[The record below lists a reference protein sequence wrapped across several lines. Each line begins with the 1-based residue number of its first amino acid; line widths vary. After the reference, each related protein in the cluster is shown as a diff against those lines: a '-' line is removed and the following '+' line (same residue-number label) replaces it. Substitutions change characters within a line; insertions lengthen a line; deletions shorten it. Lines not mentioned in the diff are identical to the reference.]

1 MPLSNARSSIL
12 VQWNRDYRS
21 LWSGWRWPQCQ
32 RISPPGQ
39 DFAWHSRWTQVI
51 GFICTQP
58 QDLIS
63 FDIGVG
69 EAFHAFLVGRYYE
82 AIADRRWPVCTEGIA
97 VDIGGV
103 CASIQDFLGP
113 HLERYNQAG
122 AGANPVGIAQRNA
135 ANRRSCIWSAEA
147 GGDQTDT
154 SRGSLRLSLNGLE
167 ISLSDW
173 INILEMHTM
182 KGTCHLLLIW
192 TPWMH
197 INSRCRLSLQMDLV
211 ISLTWRANDKLGGG
225 WVPTS

>member
-1 MPLSNARSSIL
+1 MPLSNARPSIL
-12 VQWNRDYRS
+12 VQWNREITDLYDLAGGGLSANVLVLRAKT
-21 LWSGWRWPQCQ
+21 LLDIRAC
-32 RISPPGQ
+32 
-39 DFAWHSRWTQVI
+39 QVI

-58 QDLIS
+58 QD
-63 FDIGVG
+63 
-69 EAFHAFLVGRYYE
+69 HAFLVGRYYE

-97 VDIGGV
+97 ADISGV

-167 ISLSDW
+167 ISLNDW

-211 ISLTWRANDKLGGG
+211 ISLT
-225 WVPTS
+225 